1 MSRKWFSI
9 GSTQEITFIN
19 EANQGAA
26 RGIPDG
32 ASTKALPLNFPTPLD
47 LLPTPTRPSWKPTSM
62 VKVGTSTC
70 PSTLKFGI
78 SLDVSSTRTLSCP
91 MATPRIGY

>member
-32 ASTKALPLNFPTPLD
+32 ASTKAYQFRIRYRQPLQTGILERKGDYVYIWFESPQSGVASGQFAAWYDGPEC
-47 LLPTPTRPSWKPTSM
+47 
-62 VKVGTSTC
+62 VGSGVIA
-70 PSTLKFGI
+70 S
-78 SLDVSSTRTLSCP
+78 
-91 MATPRIGY
+91 

>member
-32 ASTKALPLNFPTPLD
+32 AST
-47 LLPTPTRPSWKPTSM
+47 
-62 VKVGTSTC
+62 
-70 PSTLKFGI
+70 
-78 SLDVSSTRTLSCP
+78 
-91 MATPRIGY
+91 